1 MCVASCRL
9 PTPTTQTRSTG
20 SGSPSSCTLG
30 EGRGMLGGSGS
41 ACKGVCALAPRLLHI
56 LPTLILHATFLRDME
71 RHLGW
76 LRTTI
81 IYVGSGIFGNLMSA
95 IVTPYYPTVGRLLST
110 PRHTQKHLQTLPF
123 TPLPFPSRPLHSPPV
138 PSHPLPLLSPSPS
151 SPALSLPSPP
161 LLSLPPP
168 LLHRRAHTAA

>member
-1 MCVASCRL
+1 
-9 PTPTTQTRSTG
+9 
-20 SGSPSSCTLG
+20 
-30 EGRGMLGGSGS
+30 MLGGSGA
-41 ACKGVCALAPRLLHI
+41 ACKGVCALAPRVLHI

-138 PSHPLPLLSPSPS
+138 PFPLFSCPLPPLS
-151 SPALSLPSPP
+151 SPP
-161 LLSLPPP
+161 LPPPP